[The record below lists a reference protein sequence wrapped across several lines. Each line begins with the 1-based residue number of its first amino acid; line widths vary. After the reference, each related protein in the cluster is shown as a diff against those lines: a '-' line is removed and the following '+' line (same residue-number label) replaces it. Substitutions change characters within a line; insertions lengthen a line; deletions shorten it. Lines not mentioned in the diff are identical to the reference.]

1 MPSIG
6 EQLKLARTSRGLS
19 IKQAVQATRIRDY
32 YIEAMEADD
41 FSAIPSS
48 AQARGFLRSYADF
61 LKLNADE
68 LIEQQRNDGAAIP
81 EFIAPHQVDA
91 PPAAIQPESAEEP
104 TAPPPLISQPLPEP
118 EPAPET
124 ESDLM
129 GSDDE
134 AGLESEE
141 AEPVPLAPSNLI
153 FAEIGNSLRQ
163 RRELI
168 SLTLDEIERHT
179 HVRKFYLKII
189 EDGRFDDLPSSVQAR
204 GMLSNYASFLDMDTE
219 ATLLRF
225 ADALQA
231 RRLERQATLPPT
243 PSSRPRF
250 TIPLWLQRLVS
261 PDLLFGGGMIVLIF
275 IFTIWGALRIFSKQ
289 STSSAGPPS
298 ISDVLLD
305 GPTPT
310 ITPTQALLPTDVEV
324 QVIPDGQDT
333 LTPTE
338 TTTGEA
344 VSGDLQLTISVYER
358 TFVRVTVDGVVQLEA
373 RVVPGFAQTFEGA
386 KTIEVLTGSGAGI
399 QIMLNQH
406 NLGPMGTLGQVVDLI
421 YTVDGAQTPTITPS
435 PTPTET
441 PRFQKSLTPTR
452 TPTLTRTLSPTRTP
466 SLTPTV
472 KEQ

>member
-32 YIEAMEADD
+32 YIEAMETDD

-61 LKLNADE
+61 LKLNADD

-91 PPAAIQPESAEEP
+91 HPAAVQPLSVDEP
-104 TAPPPLISQPLPEP
+104 TAPPPPVSQPLPEP
-118 EPAPET
+118 DPAPET
-124 ESDLM
+124 ESVLL
-129 GSDDE
+129 GSDKS
-134 AGLESEE
+134 GFESEE
-141 AEPVPLAPSNLI
+141 AEPAIPAPSNLI

-189 EDGRFDDLPSSVQAR
+189 EDGRFDDLPSPVQAR

-250 TIPLWLQRLVS
+250 MIPLWLQRLVS
-261 PDLLFGGGMIVLIF
+261 PDLLFGGGMILLIF

-289 STSSAGPPS
+289 STTSAGPPS
-298 ISDVLLD
+298 ISDVLLN

-310 ITPTQALLPTDVEV
+310 ITPTQALLPTDVDV
-324 QVIPDGQDT
+324 QVIPDGEDT

-386 KTIEVLTGSGAGI
+386 KTIEVLTGSGSGI

-421 YTVDGAQTPTITPS
+421 YTAEGVQTPTITPI

-452 TPTLTRTLSPTRTP
+452 TVTPTRTLSPTRTP

>member
-32 YIEAMEADD
+32 YIEAMETDD

-61 LKLNADE
+61 LKLNADD

-91 PPAAIQPESAEEP
+91 HPAAVQPLSVDEP
-104 TAPPPLISQPLPEP
+104 TAPPPPVSQPLPEP
-118 EPAPET
+118 DPAPET
-124 ESDLM
+124 ESVLL
-129 GSDDE
+129 GSDE
-134 AGLESEE
+134 SGFESEE
-141 AEPVPLAPSNLI
+141 AEPAIPAPSNLI

-189 EDGRFDDLPSSVQAR
+189 EDGRFDDLPSPVQAR

-250 TIPLWLQRLVS
+250 MIPLWLQRLVS
-261 PDLLFGGGMIVLIF
+261 PDLLFGGGMILLIF

-289 STSSAGPPS
+289 STTSAGPPS
-298 ISDVLLD
+298 ISDVLLN

-310 ITPTQALLPTDVEV
+310 ITPTQALLPTDVDV
-324 QVIPDGQDT
+324 QVIPDGEDT

-386 KTIEVLTGSGAGI
+386 KTIEVLTGSGSGI

-421 YTVDGAQTPTITPS
+421 YTAEGVQTPTITPI

-452 TPTLTRTLSPTRTP
+452 TVTPTRTLSPTRTP